1 MLCYSGHRQ
10 REKATRV
17 HEKTFSRN
25 RTGQRSQRKR
35 GPTFVLRENRIN
47 PNRTS
52 EARQAGKLPPCGSS
66 EVYGLLAQALKKKKK
81 EGELRSLGL
90 SQPRPGH
97 RESGG
102 GCAAQ
107 LQPLALRTWYPLFS
121 FFLGFFFFFFIVS
134 NSAGAEVHFKSQE
147 LLFISRNS

>member
-81 EGELRSLGL
+81 
-90 SQPRPGH
+90 
-97 RESGG
+97 GG
-102 GCAAQ
+102 GVKEPWPEPAPAWPSGKRRGLRCTAA
-107 LQPLALRTWYPLFS
+107 ALGATHLVSS
-121 FFLGFFFFFFIVS
+121 FFLFLGFFFFFFIVS